1 MKNNKSYKMKILSFF
16 IIAATTLAVFGNSG
30 ADGIITMTTNS
41 HCIKF
46 EFTGSGYAIVDWGD
60 GSKKDTVLLKAVE
73 LEWAKDKGWAQISRL
88 DFDTIPRTI
97 TITGENITG
106 LICAAR
112 YIVIGGRFGGKC
124 NQFTAL
130 DVSQNPA
137 LTYLDCDYTGL
148 TELDVSKNTALKR
161 LHCSYNQLTELDV
174 SKNIA
179 LLLLGCGNNQLTA
192 LDVSKNVAL
201 TILHCRNNQLAVLDL
216 SRNTALKS
224 LNCSNN
230 PLTKLNVSQST
241 VLEQEQYSLLR

>member
-1 MKNNKSYKMKILSFF
+1 MKKIFLVFIVAFMFATWSY
-16 IIAATTLAVFGNSG
+16 GNTVG
-30 ADGIITMTTNS
+30 VITMTTNS

-60 GSKKDTVLLKAVE
+60 GSKIDTVILKAVE
-73 LEWAKDKGWAQISRL
+73 LEWAQDKGWAQIRRT

-112 YIVIGGRFGGKC
+112 YVVIGGRFGGKC

-130 DVSQNPA
+130 NVSQNPA
-137 LTYLDCDYTGL
+137 LTYLDCEHTGL

-161 LHCSYNQLTELDV
+161 LNCDYNQLTELDVRKNIVLLRLGCGNNQLTELDV
-174 SKNIA
+174 SKN
-179 LLLLGCGNNQLTA
+179 
-192 LDVSKNVAL
+192 VAL
-201 TILHCRNNQLAVLDL
+201 TSLHCRNNQLAVLDL

-230 PLTKLNVSQST
+230 PITELNVSRST
-241 VLEQEQYSLLR
+241 VLEQ